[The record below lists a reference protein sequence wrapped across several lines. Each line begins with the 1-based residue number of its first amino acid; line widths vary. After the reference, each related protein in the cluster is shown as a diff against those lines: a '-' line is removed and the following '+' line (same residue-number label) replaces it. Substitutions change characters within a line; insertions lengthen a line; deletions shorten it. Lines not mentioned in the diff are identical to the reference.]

1 MRWWLSAVCI
11 VLLFGQ
17 FSSGASRSQ
26 RERGAQVFVA
36 SGCLHCHTVHNVG
49 GHKGPNLSSVGRTLT
64 EAQIRVQILRGGNE
78 MPPFADDLEPA
89 EVTGLV
95 AYLRSCR
102 EKLKR

>member
-1 MRWWLSAVCI
+1 MRLWLSAVCI
-11 VLLFGQ
+11 ALLFGPIA
-17 FSSGASRSQ
+17 SGASRGQ
-26 RERGAQVFVA
+26 RERGAQVFAA
-36 SGCLHCHTVHNVG
+36 SGCLHCHTIHNVG

-64 EAQIRVQILRGGNE
+64 ENQIRGQILRGGEE